1 MQAYRTLGLP
11 CPWAPLQSITA
22 AASREV
28 PFRRK
33 RVVYLRGKATSPLGT
48 ACYASGSGTHTRRYE
63 HRASVVGRGKPQP
76 AAKPERSRRV
86 MHHAVMSVGRSLRST
101 LCAATCDIGPCRALA
116 EASTCHGT
124 QSRVT
129 APRANIVRNELRL
142 NPGRSTGTSA
152 SSKPPKG
159 PKPQSWQRSHPVGT
173 NRPKPTALAR
183 ALSGFV
189 ERDISPKRSGTRTV
203 RPKAASHP

>member
-1 MQAYRTLGLP
+1 M
-11 CPWAPLQSITA
+11 SIA
-22 AASREV
+22 
-28 PFRRK
+28 
-33 RVVYLRGKATSPLGT
+33 
-48 ACYASGSGTHTRRYE
+48 
-63 HRASVVGRGKPQP
+63 
-76 AAKPERSRRV
+76 
-86 MHHAVMSVGRSLRST
+86 GRSLRST

-159 PKPQSWQRSHPVGT
+159 PKPQSWQRSHPVGYY
-173 NRPKPTALAR
+173 RPKPTALAR

-203 RPKAASHP
+203 RPKAASHPWATEVERRRKTRSGNSTTSPMESNSFRRMNPGDCCVGLPPRHRPLSEFLTPSAV